1 VVHSVRS
8 GRGPSVSNGAGTA
21 TRWSLL
27 LRGFVLGEQP
37 RGLPS
42 VLTHGSDPKPSAAN
56 GLAGARQEKRNDP
69 WRTADPGCTLV
80 PHPNQAFAMDEVLQ
94 RLREAPTDTYSV
106 VSKQGRNGV
115 SAPLVNCCLIKLSL
129 AMHDCPGPMRYV
141 VCPTS
146 FHSSSTRSRGSG
158 LQLVHRVHW
167 GTVSGKHPF
176 VSQRRSES
184 CVPRH

>member
-1 VVHSVRS
+1 M
-8 GRGPSVSNGAGTA
+8 
-21 TRWSLL
+21 
-27 LRGFVLGEQP
+27 LGEQP

-42 VLTHGSDPKPSAAN
+42 VSKPSSEPKPSAAT
-56 GLAGARQEKRNDP
+56 GQAGAHKEKRNAP

-115 SAPLVNCCLIKLSL
+115 SASL
-129 AMHDCPGPMRYV
+129 AKCWLVRPSLARQDCPGPMRYF

-146 FHSSSTRSRGSG
+146 FHSSSTRSWGSG
-158 LQLVHRVHW
+158 LQLVQWGHW
-167 GTVSGKHPF
+167 GTASGKLTSA
-176 VSQRRSES
+176 SQRRSES
-184 CVPRH
+184 CVPRN